1 MPRTLTTFFVAAACA
16 LGLGLTQACAQG
28 VDSNWKAKWDQL
40 VAGAKKEGKVVIIGP
55 PDPQVRE
62 GIPKAFK
69 EKYGITVEYL
79 GGRSSDTAARLRTER
94 QSGIYTVDA
103 ALSGMLTMAS
113 IFYAE
118 KMLDPVRPV
127 LIDPEV
133 TDGSKWKSG
142 KLWFTDPDDKY
153 ILRLFSTRTALFYL
167 NTQKVKPDEIKSAQD
182 LLQPKFQ
189 GKIITSDP
197 TLPGIGSMDAARFY
211 IQFGEDFVKKLYLDH
226 KMMISRDRRQIGDGL
241 ARGAY
246 PIALGAEDEEMERL
260 EKEGFPIH
268 RVYKLSDMFEVVSP
282 SVGHVA
288 LFNNAPH
295 PNAAKLFVNWI
306 ASKEGL
312 EVYSRTRGGAPTRN
326 DISED
331 RYLPAEMIP
340 EPGVQYFDA
349 YNWDFVLNKWET
361 TRLRMKELMGK

>member
-1 MPRTLTTFFVAAACA
+1 MRRTVALALAFCAFGGLAAAWSA
-16 LGLGLTQACAQG
+16 QAATS
-28 VDSNWKAKWDQL
+28 DWDKL
-40 VAGAKKEGKVVIIGP
+40 VAEARKEGKVVIIGP
-55 PDPQVRE
+55 PDPEARE
-62 GIPKAFK
+62 NIPKAFK
-69 EKYGITVEYL
+69 AKYGITVEYL

-94 QSGIYTVDA
+94 ASGVYTVDA

-118 KMLDPVRPV
+118 KMLDPVRPA
-127 LIDPEV
+127 LIDPDV
-133 TDGSKWKSG
+133 TDGRKWKSG
-142 KLWFTDPDDKY
+142 KLWFIDPEDQY
-153 ILRLFSTRTALFYL
+153 ILRLFSTRTAMFYL
-167 NTQKVKPDEIKSAQD
+167 NTNQVKPEEIQSAED
-182 LLQPKFQ
+182 LISAKFK

-211 IQFGEDFVKKLYLDH
+211 IQFGEDYVKKLYLDQ
-226 KMMISRDRRQIGDGL
+226 KMMVSRDRRQIGDGL

-260 EKEGFPIH
+260 QKEGFPIH
-268 RVYKLSDMFEVVSP
+268 RVYSLKGMFDVVSP

-312 EVYSRTRGGAPTRN
+312 EVYSRARGGAPTRN
-326 DISED
+326 DID
-331 RYLPAEMIP
+331 AAAYLPAEMIP
-340 EPGVQYFDA
+340 KPGVEYFDS
-349 YNWDFVLNKWET
+349 YNWNFVLNTWEK
-361 TRLRMKELMGK
+361 TRLRMKELMGR